1 MISTVSVTM
10 KAFILETAKYLHT
23 QCGYDVTLI
32 CNKDDT
38 FAQSLPP
45 YLHYIPV
52 PMARGIDFSAFKS
65 IRAFKK
71 IFKQEK
77 FDFVQYA
84 TPNASF
90 YASIAAKAAKI
101 PIRAYCQWG
110 IRYVGF
116 SGFKRKIFKFLEK
129 IVCKNSTHVFAVSP
143 LNRQFAISEK
153 LYDEEKSQVIGNGG
167 TIGVNLE
174 EYDVHKKAEWRAI
187 VRKEYNVSDNDFV
200 FGFAGRI
207 SKDKGCGEL
216 LEAFQFVHEQC
227 PQAKL
232 LVVGPLEENC
242 GIEQTRIDWAKQSDS
257 VIFTGSVSGEK
268 MREYY
273 AAMDVLVH
281 PTYREGFGMVI
292 QEAGALAVA
301 TITTKIPGA
310 SEVMENGV
318 SCALVAPKNV
328 EELRD
333 KMLEICADTAKALA
347 YGEAAYTRT
356 VDLYERRGMLE
367 NQRKTY
373 TALLGE

>member
-116 SGFKRKIFKFLEK
+116 SGFKRKIFK
-129 IVCKNSTHVFAVSP
+129 N
-143 LNRQFAISEK
+143 
-153 LYDEEKSQVIGNGG
+153 
-167 TIGVNLE
+167 
-174 EYDVHKKAEWRAI
+174 
-187 VRKEYNVSDNDFV
+187 
-200 FGFAGRI
+200 
-207 SKDKGCGEL
+207 
-216 LEAFQFVHEQC
+216 
-227 PQAKL
+227 
-232 LVVGPLEENC
+232 
-242 GIEQTRIDWAKQSDS
+242 
-257 VIFTGSVSGEK
+257 
-268 MREYY
+268 
-273 AAMDVLVH
+273 
-281 PTYREGFGMVI
+281 
-292 QEAGALAVA
+292 
-301 TITTKIPGA
+301 
-310 SEVMENGV
+310 
-318 SCALVAPKNV
+318 
-328 EELRD
+328 
-333 KMLEICADTAKALA
+333 
-347 YGEAAYTRT
+347 
-356 VDLYERRGMLE
+356 
-367 NQRKTY
+367 
-373 TALLGE
+373 